1 MQAKVG
7 ETLTDWR
14 LNGHWRVTAAAV
26 GGRSGRQRRGET
38 APNATRPVLT
48 EDIGDY
54 RFAGN
59 YLGGSA
65 LSLSYYPVAFSK
77 VNQLDTLCIQM
88 VIRNIFVKK
97 SSVKLTTMVKKQCG
111 YGVQL
116 DMAQMMTKKG
126 NYLGSSA
133 LS

>member
-1 MQAKVG
+1 MAGGGKSGVLNEHEDGHQIFLNHHHLFSPLLSLPLPHDDLSRLSHLFLEIKVKATISQTKCSLLQAKVG

-26 GGRSGRQRRGET
+26 LGRSGRQRRGET

-59 YLGGSA
+59 YLG
-65 LSLSYYPVAFSK
+65 
-77 VNQLDTLCIQM
+77 
-88 VIRNIFVKK
+88 
-97 SSVKLTTMVKKQCG
+97 
-111 YGVQL
+111 
-116 DMAQMMTKKG
+116 
-126 NYLGSSA
+126 SSA